1 MSLGFVQTRPLVREL
16 TRQLVGRR
24 SGYDPDA
31 TALFVRFTT
40 PANDTRKAAINA
52 LILAL
57 KAAGVW
63 TKLDVLHVYAAHDA
77 QAARQNWIG
86 NFANATAVG
95 GPTFTTDRGYA
106 GNGSSSYLNL
116 NFNPGDGGTYKFLRD
131 VAAYG
136 VWNRTASPSGGS
148 FGFARNGSSEGNA
161 PLMSVGFRPR
171 VNQSANGVTLSTAG
185 VVGHFVGRRNSSTE
199 TEGFENG
206 SSVGTNSAVA
216 STAIPNETWALDALI
231 QAGSPVSYS
240 DHQMSAFHAGERL
253 TNQNITDLRA
263 ALLTYMQAVGAA

>member
-1 MSLGFVQTRPLVREL
+1 MRSPLYSP
-16 TRQLVGRR
+16 TVGKWGA
-24 SGYDPDA
+24 GYDPDA
-31 TALFVRFTT
+31 LALFARFTT
-40 PANDTRKAAINA
+40 PATDARKALINT

-77 QAARQNWIG
+77 QAARQNWKG

-131 VAAYG
+131 DAAYG

-148 FGFARNGSSEGNA
+148 FGFARNASLEGNA
-161 PLMSVGFRPR
+161 PLMSTGFRPR
-171 VNQSANGVTLSTAG
+171 VNQSAIGTTLTTTG
-185 VVGHFVGRRNSSTE
+185 VVGHFVGRRNSNVQ

-206 SSVGTNSAVA
+206 VSVGTNSAVA
-216 STAIPNETWALDALI
+216 STAIPSETWALDAII
-231 QAGSPVSYS
+231 QAGSPVAYS
-240 DHQMSAFHAGERL
+240 DHQMSAFHAGGLL
-253 TNQNITDLRA
+253 TSQEVADTRA
-263 ALLTYMQAVGAA
+263 ALLAYMQTVGAA